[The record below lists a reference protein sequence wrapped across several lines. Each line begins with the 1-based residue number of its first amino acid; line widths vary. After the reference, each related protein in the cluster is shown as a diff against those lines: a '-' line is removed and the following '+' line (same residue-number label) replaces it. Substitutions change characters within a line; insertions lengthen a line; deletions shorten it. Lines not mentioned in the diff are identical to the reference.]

1 MTDEIAMRTE
11 HDGEGRRI
19 AMLVRERKTLLP
31 MSGGAGD
38 GAGEARDRIAEI
50 DSELEELGVRRVPA
64 PDGTP
69 HGPEA

>member
-1 MTDEIAMRTE
+1 MEPAIRTG
-11 HDGEGRRI
+11 HDDDGRRI
-19 AMLVRERKTLLP
+19 AMLVRERRTLLP
-31 MSGGAGD
+31 MSGGTDED